1 MKTLLTLKNRK
12 KTMWPTTFLPV
23 ANYALALASVVAL
36 GLPAKAQHEELKQ
49 NIEAFVTAKSERF
62 EKKYLNEKAPQY
74 GELNTTNHNFFD
86 FFVLKA
92 LEKSTNSLGNNVKLK
107 YDCSFYAYENAT
119 ERDYAVS
126 FWFKNFIEGIRIT
139 PGRELR
145 TFKGAQPTIIIINAD
160 HICIISLSCFDS
172 DPDLFYELR
181 KDFFSF
187 FGNEESMVIEINC
200 SGPLRWTKNPPD
212 PKDPKWRM

>member
-1 MKTLLTLKNRK
+1 MKTLLTFKNRK
-12 KTMWPTTFLPV
+12 KTMGSTTFFPV
-23 ANYALALASVVAL
+23 AKKLLATFIVAIVWL
-36 GLPAKAQHEELKQ
+36 STNAQHEELKQ
-49 NIEAFVTAKSERF
+49 SINAFATAKSEQY
-62 EKKYLNEKAPQY
+62 EKKYLNEKAPEY
-74 GELNTTNHNFFD
+74 GELQTTNHDFFD

-92 LEKSTNSLGNNVKLK
+92 LEKTINSLGNNTKVK
-107 YDCSFYAYENAT
+107 YDCSFYAYENPT

-160 HICIISLSCFDS
+160 HICIISLSCYDS
-172 DPDLFYELR
+172 DPDSFYELR
-181 KDFFSF
+181 KEFYSF
-187 FGNEESMVIEINC
+187 FGNDESIVIEINC
-200 SGPLRWTKNPPD
+200 NGPLRWTKNPPD